1 MHPNAFAIDFEFDN
15 LKFGE
20 INEIHHMAA
29 SVVIRRLCMNK
40 VQKLGARDIAKI
52 MKRKQ
57 YVHNRRVE
65 VLFNHWIQKALL
77 SLLSGN
83 MQQFDAMK
91 ICPKGSKLTSILVH
105 RPMDYNHATRL
116 FSRSFIPVEDKQ
128 TVKMN
133 DEVRT
138 KLVEVLLK
146 HNILSKN

>member
-1 MHPNAFAIDFEFDN
+1 MHPNAYAIDFEFDN
-15 LKFGE
+15 LHFGE

-91 ICPKGSKLTSILVH
+91 ICPKGSRLTSILAH
-105 RPMDYNHATRL
+105 RPMDYNHAARL
-116 FSRSFIPVEDKQ
+116 FSRSFIPVGNKQ
-128 TVKMN
+128 TVPLDDK
-133 DEVRT
+133 VRT
-138 KLVEVLLK
+138 QLVEVLLK